1 MKNILYAIILSFLFS
16 FSVFSEDGV
25 KKLFDVEKQSA
36 EQGNVKGQFNL
47 GWMYNNGLG
56 VTQDYKEAA
65 NRDRIAL
72 QHFPVQRV
80 GSIFLK
86 QSHNHLLY
94 KLPYLLENQLL

>member
-1 MKNILYAIILSFLFS
+1 MKNILYIIILSFLFS

-25 KKLFDVEKQSA
+25 KKLFDVEKKSA

-65 NRDRIAL
+65 NRD
-72 QHFPVQRV
+72 HFNPDLVW
-80 GSIFLK
+80 
-86 QSHNHLLY
+86 
-94 KLPYLLENQLL
+94 